1 MKIFKLVGELFNRV
15 ANFCSSLGS
24 CVTASVETLFDYIK
38 NYNYHKIFQ
47 RIAVLG
53 LCINPFLSVL
63 ACHFYSIKEGLA
75 LSVLILVL
83 SMAICVME
91 ASIKDNEVH
100 HRKRLTH
107 MNKYGDIEID
117 ESDLN
122 EAIRLLY
129 EIENEIGVK

>member
-1 MKIFKLVGELFNRV
+1 MKIFKSIGELFNGV
-15 ANFCSSLGS
+15 ANFCSSIGS

-38 NYNYHKIFQ
+38 NNYHKILQ

-75 LSVLILVL
+75 LSVLILVW
-83 SMAICVME
+83 SIAICVME

-100 HRKRLTH
+100 HRKRLTY

-129 EIENEIGVK
+129 EVENEMGVK